1 MESNKTDARAK
12 NQKLMLPMTVHFTAT
27 SFTAYQTIYKLFIKF
42 FG

>member
-12 NQKLMLPMTVHFTAT
+12 NQKLILPMTVHFTAT
-27 SFTAYQTIYKLFIKF
+27 SFTPYQTVYKMFITF